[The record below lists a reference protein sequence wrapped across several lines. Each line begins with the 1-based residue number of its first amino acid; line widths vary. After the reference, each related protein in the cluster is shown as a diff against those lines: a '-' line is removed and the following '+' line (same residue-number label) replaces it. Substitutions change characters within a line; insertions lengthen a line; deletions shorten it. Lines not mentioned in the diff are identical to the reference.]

1 MNIEDAIRII
11 KGLDTSN
18 SEENIEAKKM
28 AVKALEKQRQKKIE
42 TWNGQASCPRCKKLF
57 GEMKTI
63 RNLTTWEMPY
73 CKFVGRLLIGVM
85 NSEKKYRHTL
95 ESCGNPAES
104 KRTLCCYGRT
114 SI

>member
-42 TWNGQASCPRCKKLF
+42 TWNGQASCPRCKF
-57 GEMKTI
+57 CGQAIDWSGEQRKEVQTRAGVLQRSSRTKKNIMLI
-63 RNLTTWEMPY
+63 WQNIH
-73 CKFVGRLLIGVM
+73 LIGRQAR
-85 NSEKKYRHTL
+85 SFTGRHTKQ
-95 ESCGNPAES
+95 A
-104 KRTLCCYGRT
+104 
-114 SI
+114 I

>member
-42 TWNGQASCPRCKKLF
+42 AWNGQASCPRCKFCGQALDWSDEQRKEVQTHAGVQQRFSRTKRNIMLIWQN
-57 GEMKTI
+57 I
-63 RNLTTWEMPY
+63 RRIRRQARSFT
-73 CKFVGRLLIGVM
+73 GRHA
-85 NSEKKYRHTL
+85 RQ
-95 ESCGNPAES
+95 ES
-104 KRTLCCYGRT
+104 
-114 SI
+114 